1 MIGGWTCPPLG
12 YQHLCVAQRQIEH
25 VADATTR
32 EIDAIEE
39 FRELAGQPDSHW
51 GAASVD
57 RASWRQSI
65 RQIRERRALSPICRM
80 SASAERQ
87 LT

>member
-51 GAASVD
+51 GAL
-57 RASWRQSI
+57 Q
-65 RQIRERRALSPICRM
+65 
-80 SASAERQ
+80 
-87 LT
+87 